1 MSENI
6 INQITLDCLLNKE
19 LYQKHVKSSMYKN
32 IDKKDKKFYRK
43 RVYNLTKELLL
54 TNDKEMNST
63 LFPDVK
69 YAFDNYV
76 KACIHY
82 FKIVDNNDILQE
94 DYKEYQKIDQILHIN
109 GGEEILVDNSAT
121 KEDADKLMMRSI
133 NIKNH
138 SLDKF
143 VKVKN
148 LKKEN
153 MILPKQKEVNLKDP
167 ILKNKGIKKKKNI
180 PINYEE
186 NKNPDTEKKEY
197 NLQEKKQ
204 KQIQKQKDCE
214 NEEINV
220 QSKG

>member
-19 LYQKHVKSSMYKN
+19 LYQKHVKSSICKN

-54 TNDKEMNST
+54 TKDKEFNSN
-63 LFPDVK
+63 LLPDVK
-69 YAFDNYV
+69 RAFDNYV
-76 KACIHY
+76 NTCIHY
-82 FKIVDNNDILQE
+82 FKIIDNNDILQE
-94 DYKEYQKIDQILHIN
+94 DYKEYQKMDQILDIN
-109 GGEEILVDNSAT
+109 GSEEIIIDNTAT
-121 KEDADKLMMRSI
+121 KEDADKMMMRSI
-133 NIKNH
+133 NITNN

-153 MILPKQKEVNLKDP
+153 IILPKQKEVNLKDP

-186 NKNPDTEKKEY
+186 NKKTDTEKKEY
-197 NLQEKKQ
+197 NLQEKK
-204 KQIQKQKDCE
+204 QKQKDCE